1 MNFESSMKRHNFR
14 SEVMSFANLVQNQT
28 MIYQNSEMIQA
39 QHQTNTILTR
49 NELIRQK
56 EKQIDIWMEEFKFQG
71 MSPIEAHRQALAEW
85 EINELKLLAQKYSGE
100 YQYLLNNSIEIVRE
114 QVANKPIRKALLRN
128 WSKKLTS
135 ISEDSEEV
143 FMYESLVQQNFKDK
157 MLDLNNLL
165 TSLPH
170 SKLDDGSEF
179 RQSVNTL
186 VTTPSNLEIFEE
198 ASKVLDEFIDEF
210 NALENLWRQET
221 ASIKDFNSRFKEQST
236 EIGEQHESIKRFFG
250 LLEKK
255 LEEFSGS
262 LTSLI
267 RSNNLYQDF
276 EQNIKSPFER
286 LANQI
291 KEFQSKINAL

>member
-28 MIYQNSEMIQA
+28 MIYQNSEMIQS
-39 QHQTNTILTR
+39 QHQTNTLLTR

-71 MSPIEAHRQALAEW
+71 MSPIEAHRQALVEW
-85 EINELKLLAQKYSGE
+85 EINELKLLAQKHSSE

-114 QVANKPIRKALLRN
+114 QVANKPIRKALLGN

-186 VTTPSNLEIFEE
+186 ATAPSNLEIFDEM
-198 ASKVLDEFIDEF
+198 SKEIDDFIDHF
-210 NALENLWRQET
+210 NALENSWRQET
-221 ASIKDFNSRFKEQST
+221 AGIKDFRSKFKEQPT
-236 EIGEQHESIKRFFG
+236 EIGEQHESINRFFG
-250 LLEKK
+250 SLEKN

-262 LTSLI
+262 LMILI
-267 RSNNLYQDF
+267 RSNNLYENF
-276 EQNIKSPFER
+276 EQNIKFPFEK
-286 LANQI
+286 LNTQI
-291 KEFQSKINAL
+291 KEFQLKINAL